1 MQALPPAIEVYP
13 VHHLPIIKAYAGQLG
28 LVSLINGFDHG
39 VGHPLLLLCDAKA
52 PNYRKNKA
60 FKDLDS
66 VIKFFVLDGLSSGVV
81 AVSPDSA
88 PDSAFA
94 PSLFARP
101 SGPLPSP
108 IIRCPAGL
116 ARLKSSLMPSGR
128 AHSQWP
134 GDPDGHWQASPLC
147 QGLC

>member
-1 MQALPPAIEVYP
+1 MSASFSSGHLANSEALKRTSPR
-13 VHHLPIIKAYAGQLG
+13 LPRLSRRY
-28 LVSLINGFDHG
+28 
-39 VGHPLLLLCDAKA
+39 PLLH
-52 PNYRKNKA
+52 
-60 FKDLDS
+60 S

-94 PSLFARP
+94 LSLFARP
-101 SGPLPSP
+101 SGPLPSF

-128 AHSQWP
+128 AHPSWP
-134 GDPDGHWQASPLC
+134 GDTDGDWQASPLREC
-147 QGLC
+147 LC